1 MEYLWSKIYSIKELI
16 LVIQNLTKM
25 HDIVKNQDILILNY
39 N

>member
-16 LVIQNLTKM
+16 LVIQTLTKM